1 MSFESGSFLLLCLST
16 LLLYHL
22 LAFNF
27 RIQNVVLLVASWICY
42 GWTNQIWLA
51 LLLGVTLFNFVVGI
65 LLDRSTGDA
74 RRKLLALG
82 IVGNLS
88 VLFVYKYFDFFT
100 TNVAAVLTLAGL
112 KVNPV
117 LLSLALPIGISFHI
131 FQLIAYLV
139 DVARG
144 NLKARR
150 DIIVFACFVVY
161 FPQVAA
167 GPIERGHQILPQFE
181 RSRRI
186 SIDDIAR
193 ALWLIISGTFMK
205 VAVADPLAPIAAFG
219 FDSGT
224 SNAAS
229 LLVAILAFTVQIY
242 ADFCGYSL
250 MAKGISGLFGIEL
263 VWNFE
268 RPYFSTSIRDFWHR
282 WHISLSQWL
291 RDYLYI
297 PLGGNRISPA
307 RTEIN
312 LLTTMALGG
321 LWHGAAW
328 TFVAWGLLHGGALA
342 VSRRIEDNRIVAAM
356 PAWFGWTL
364 TMLVVIAGW
373 ALFRMHSF
381 QTIAALR
388 EFSWDTG
395 HWRMLGL
402 IAGLAAP
409 VFLLESFQEVTRDNF
424 VLLRLGPLPTAL
436 ISGVLIAA
444 IAVLYQAFQFPF
456 IYFQF

>member
-1 MSFESGSFLLLCLST
+1 M
-16 LLLYHL
+16 
-22 LAFNF
+22 
-27 RIQNVVLLVASWICY
+27 
-42 GWTNQIWLA
+42 
-51 LLLGVTLFNFVVGI
+51 
-65 LLDRSTGDA
+65 
-74 RRKLLALG
+74 
-82 IVGNLS
+82 
-88 VLFVYKYFDFFT
+88 
-100 TNVAAVLTLAGL
+100 
-112 KVNPV
+112 
-117 LLSLALPIGISFHI
+117 SLALPIGISFHI

-181 RSRRI
+181 RSRRV

-268 RPYFSTSIRDFWHR
+268 RPYFSTSIREFWHR

-356 PAWFGWTL
+356 PAWFGWAL

-402 IAGLAAP
+402 IAGLATP
-409 VFLLESFQEVTRDNF
+409 VFLLESFQEVTPRQLCAAAAGAAPDRPGLRGPDRRD
-424 VLLRLGPLPTAL
+424 RSAL
-436 ISGVLIAA
+436 SGVPVSFHLFSVLIPMFAPRSWLIMCVVPLLTA
-444 IAVLYQAFQFPF
+444 RCCCWPESFGASGTLFSATGSMKRCCRDRWTGLPKVSTLRCC
-456 IYFQF
+456 

>member
-1 MSFESGSFLLLCLST
+1 
-16 LLLYHL
+16 
-22 LAFNF
+22 
-27 RIQNVVLLVASWICY
+27 
-42 GWTNQIWLA
+42 
-51 LLLGVTLFNFVVGI
+51 
-65 LLDRSTGDA
+65 
-74 RRKLLALG
+74 
-82 IVGNLS
+82 
-88 VLFVYKYFDFFT
+88 
-100 TNVAAVLTLAGL
+100 
-112 KVNPV
+112 
-117 LLSLALPIGISFHI
+117 
-131 FQLIAYLV
+131 
-139 DVARG
+139 
-144 NLKARR
+144 
-150 DIIVFACFVVY
+150 
-161 FPQVAA
+161 
-167 GPIERGHQILPQFE
+167 
-181 RSRRI
+181 
-186 SIDDIAR
+186 
-193 ALWLIISGTFMK
+193 MK

-356 PAWFGWTL
+356 PAWFGWAL

-436 ISGVLIAA
+436 VSGVLIAA